1 MYESPHPPP
10 AVKASDATAH
20 FLGIDWGGIDWT
32 VWAISVATA
41 AIVAYIMLKG
51 RNRRRLHGAPSGAGN
66 SDIANAAAL
75 LNDISWGP
83 GHHSHTG
90 SDAGHHGG
98 FFDGGGGDA
107 GGGGHH

>member
-1 MYESPHPPP
+1 MP
-10 AVKASDATAH
+10 AQ
-20 FLGIDWGGIDWT
+20 FLGIDLSSIDWYT
-32 VWAISVATA
+32 CGVAAVAIAVM
-41 AIVAYIMLKG
+41 VYILLAG
-51 RNRRRLHGAPSGAGN
+51 RNRRRLRGTPGGAGSN
-66 SDIANAAAL
+66 DVANAAVL

-107 GGGGHH
+107 GGGGHL